1 MTTFFVSRHP
11 GAVEWATRQHLHV
24 DRVVPHLDLAL
35 VQSGDKVIGS
45 LPVNLA
51 AQVCAK
57 GAAYWHLSVEL
68 SAELRGR
75 ELSADELE
83 QLGARLQAFDIKP
96 QTLHESDLRQAQAMV
111 SRYVPPGVSLADEL
125 IADRRAKNA
134 RDELE

>member
-1 MTTFFVSRHP
+1 MTTYFISRHP

-24 DRVVPHLDLAL
+24 DHVLPHLHPAQ
-35 VQSGDKVIGS
+35 VQPGDTVIGS

-68 SAELRGR
+68 PAELRGR
-75 ELSADELE
+75 ELSADDLE
-83 QLGARLQAFDIKP
+83 QLGARLQPFDVMP
-96 QTLHESDLRQAQAMV
+96 LTLRESELRQAQAMV
-111 SRYVPPGVSLADEL
+111 ARFVLPGVSLADEL
-125 IADRRAKNA
+125 IADRRTENA